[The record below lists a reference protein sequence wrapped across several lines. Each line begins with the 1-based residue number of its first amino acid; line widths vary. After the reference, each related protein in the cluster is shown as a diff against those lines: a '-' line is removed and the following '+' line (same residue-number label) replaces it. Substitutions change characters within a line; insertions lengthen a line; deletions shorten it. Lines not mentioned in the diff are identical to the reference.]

1 MKQDAKLT
9 PVHPWEFPEGPWR
22 RLHID
27 FAGPFEGKM
36 FMVVIDAFS
45 KWPEVAIM
53 ERTTTEDTIEKLRD
67 MFARW
72 GIPTQIVS
80 DNGPQFTSEMFVRFT
95 RANNIKH
102 TTTSPYHPATNGL
115 AERFVQTL
123 KQALRVSRKDG
134 RTLNGR
140 LNNFLISYRN
150 ARHSTTE
157 RTPAQLLIGRDLR
170 SRLHLLKP
178 NLRDTVLRNQTRQI
192 QTRSTA
198 TEREFGIGEHVMVR
212 DYRPSSM
219 SKWRLATVKARIGPK
234 TYYVEVGGGGVWK
247 RHSDQIRRGGCM
259 EANARQEGG
268 DEQDL
273 ENREAAQECLPEE
286 TPFSVRHPNVNT
298 PILPSLIP
306 RQLESPPS
314 SISLSNPQQPAQGM
328 ARELPSEPLGVTPSH
343 SPNCVPQTTVE
354 ILDPTKSASSAGPRS
369 QGNLETPKPVV
380 TRYGRIIKKPSR
392 YREDTK

>member
-1 MKQDAKLT
+1 VTASVLRERPSRDPVLAKVLDFTVNGWPIKLDKGEIKPYFDRRLELTVEQGCLMWGTRVIIPLSLRSKVMDELHGGHLGIVKMKELARSHLWWPGLDQDIESAIGTCDGCQSMKQDAKLT

-53 ERTTTEDTIEKLRD
+53 ERTTAEDTIEKLRD

-72 GIPTQIVS
+72 GIPTQLVS
-80 DNGPQFTSEMFVRFT
+80 DNGPQFTSEMFERFT

-140 LNNFLISYRN
+140 LNIFLISYRN

-157 RTPAQLLIGRDLR
+157 RSLAQLLLGRDLR

-178 NLRDTVLRNQTRQI
+178 NLRDTVLRNQTRQV
-192 QTRSTA
+192 QTRSAA
-198 TEREFGIGEHVMVR
+198 TERE
-212 DYRPSSM
+212 
-219 SKWRLATVKARIGPK
+219 
-234 TYYVEVGGGGVWK
+234 
-247 RHSDQIRRGGCM
+247 
-259 EANARQEGG
+259 
-268 DEQDL
+268 
-273 ENREAAQECLPEE
+273 
-286 TPFSVRHPNVNT
+286 
-298 PILPSLIP
+298 SLG
-306 RQLESPPS
+306 LES
-314 SISLSNPQQPAQGM
+314 
-328 ARELPSEPLGVTPSH
+328 
-343 SPNCVPQTTVE
+343 
-354 ILDPTKSASSAGPRS
+354 K
-369 QGNLETPKPVV
+369 
-380 TRYGRIIKKPSR
+380 
-392 YREDTK
+392 